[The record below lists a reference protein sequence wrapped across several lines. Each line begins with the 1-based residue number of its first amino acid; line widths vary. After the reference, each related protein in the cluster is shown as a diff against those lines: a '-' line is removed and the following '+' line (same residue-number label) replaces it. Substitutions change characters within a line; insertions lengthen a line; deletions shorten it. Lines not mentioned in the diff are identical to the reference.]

1 MIKTD
6 YHMHTCYSFDS
17 NEKMEDIVKQSIEIG
32 LTEIVFTDHL
42 ETIEPGTGIDSIID
56 YDEYIREIEDL
67 RHRYGKDIN
76 IMLGAEINLEPSI
89 EKETNEY
96 LSRYPFDFII
106 GSLHA
111 SDFTDFAMSDISRG
125 LTQDEYYSK
134 YFEWGMDCVKRD
146 FNFSVLGHLDYIV
159 RYGGYDNKFLNMD
172 VHRESIREILKTLIE
187 RGKGIEIN
195 TAGLRYN
202 LGHVHPKMEILH
214 MYKELGGEI
223 ITAGSVAHKKSDLAR
238 DFDIAYEILKECGF
252 NYYTRFEKLSPL
264 FERIY

>member
-134 YFEWGMDCVKRD
+134 YLFLQQRD
-146 FNFSVLGHLDYIV
+146 GV
-159 RYGGYDNKFLNMD
+159 RL
-172 VHRESIREILKTLIE
+172 
-187 RGKGIEIN
+187 
-195 TAGLRYN
+195 
-202 LGHVHPKMEILH
+202 
-214 MYKELGGEI
+214 
-223 ITAGSVAHKKSDLAR
+223 
-238 DFDIAYEILKECGF
+238 YEHQRRPVPQAE
-252 NYYTRFEKLSPL
+252 PL
-264 FERIY
+264 FHVLQIRMDKSVCYPVPVER